1 MPEVQP
7 KEIQRY
13 TTPDNR
19 VPFEEWF
26 NFLRDG
32 KAKAR
37 IRLRLDRVQLGNLG
51 DYRFV
56 G

>member
-13 TTPDNR
+13 TTTDNR

-26 NFLRDG
+26 NVLRDG

-37 IRLRLDRVQLGNLG
+37 IRLRLDRV
-51 DYRFV
+51 
-56 G
+56 